1 VTDRTVRVILEA
13 TVGQYKTALGSA
25 AAQTEALN
33 RTVKQTQQTSR
44 QAFTTVGRD
53 MLIGGGI
60 LAGGFLLATRQAMN
74 FNAQMSQIQAL
85 SRGTSTEMQQ
95 LRAAAL
101 NAGQAIGFS
110 ANQTADA
117 ETELIKAGI
126 SVKDIMGGALTGALA
141 LAAAGQIDVASAT
154 ETAAIAMTQFK
165 LHGKDVPHIA
175 DLLAAG
181 ADKALGGVQDL
192 SYALKSGGLVAAQF
206 GLTIEDTVGTLAAF
220 ANAGLLGEQG
230 GTTLR
235 QMLLQLTRQAPMAR
249 EEMKRLGITLYD
261 ASGKFVGITNLA
273 GQLQDKLGKV
283 SEETRNT
290 ALATIFGAHSISGA
304 NVLYQ
309 LGAKGLQ
316 AWIDNVNASGFAMQ
330 QASGKMDNLKGDLS
344 KLNAA
349 FQTDLING
357 GSSATGAL
365 RGLTQGATEVVK
377 AYGSL
382 PPAVQGGATAI
393 AGLAGSAL
401 LVGGAISS
409 LAPKWQQLDQSLLN
423 ITKGAIGARGALKA
437 LGTATVVIAGLTTAF
452 EIAGSIGQQFGRHA
466 PGVNQLSES
475 LVDLART
482 GTASGTVVK
491 TFGKDLE
498 DFKSQ
503 LHQTNDHSLWGWLNQ
518 RGADLNRFTGK
529 TGNARQNIHALDSSL
544 ADLVQS
550 GNGVV
555 AAAAL
560 RQLGLSGEE
569 AAKSLPKYAD
579 ALAAVRLDTKL
590 AGVSADILAGKI
602 SATGAKAAVAVSSIG
617 AFVIATHK
625 TKEEIKALSD
635 EQTAWAQS
643 FSGFADPLKV
653 YTDTLT
659 KAQDAENKRA
669 QDQADSAKTNVQ
681 ASVDAVTREYRNK
694 IDAVRATKHAST
706 ATIRALQDQRDAT
719 IKNLKDGSASWQ
731 DYARTVTVSVSS
743 YLTSLQKQ
751 VSAEQNWSTN
761 LLKLSS
767 RVSAGTLDELARMGI
782 QGAPLVASLAGASD
796 KELAKLDRLFAT
808 HGATSSAALAEQLKL
823 AQPILTRIAGT
834 LGQATADRLA
844 RALAEGSTTV
854 AQIAAKYGIDLS
866 DPIILAASRAK
877 TAVDGTTLAVQN
889 LIRAFA
895 GLPPGLSTLP
905 QTTTE
910 LLLGQGG
917 HGPIPSSAG
926 TTSDLL
932 LGQGPGGAAAVPPHT
947 APKKPAP
954 APGGHKVPAT
964 VHSTPATRHP
974 ASLTSSTDARVTGNT
989 FYVSDWRNAQQQLDS
1004 QRRLAAVGTGV
1015 GVG

>member
-181 ADKALGGVQDL
+181 ADKALGGVSDL

-206 GLTIEDTVGTLAAF
+206 GLSIEDTVGTLAAF

-235 QMLLQLTRQAPMAR
+235 QMLLQLTRQSPQAR
-249 EEMKRLGITLYD
+249 DEMKRLGLTLYD
-261 ASGKFVGITNLA
+261 AGGKFVGITNLA
-273 GQLQDKLGKV
+273 GQLQNKLGKV

-409 LAPKWQQLDQSLLN
+409 LAPKWQQLDQSLLS
-423 ITKGAIGARGALKA
+423 ITNGAVSAKGALQGLGTAVAVIGTLAAVYQAADAIGAHTGQAAPKINAL
-437 LGTATVVIAGLTTAF
+437 TDSV
-452 EIAGSIGQQFGRHA
+452 
-466 PGVNQLSES
+466 
-475 LVDLART
+475 VDLART
-482 GTASGTVVK
+482 GKPGQEFVRVFGNDIQDFHTKLKEAVDPSTWHK
-491 TFGKDLE
+491 LETFGNKLSPAGRAVGNVKDLE
-498 DFKSQ
+498 QSKGDIK
-503 LHQTNDHSLWGWLNQ
+503 
-518 RGADLNRFTGK
+518 
-529 TGNARQNIHALDSSL
+529 ALDQAL
-544 ADLVQS
+544 AGLVGS
-550 GNGVV
+550 GNGDV
-555 AAAAL
+555 AAA
-560 RQLGLSGEE
+560 
-569 AAKSLPKYAD
+569 
-579 ALAAVRLDTKL
+579 
-590 AGVSADILAGKI
+590 
-602 SATGAKAAVAVSSIG
+602 
-617 AFVIATHK
+617 H
-625 TKEEIKALSD
+625 
-635 EQTAWAQS
+635 
-643 FSGFADPLKV
+643 
-653 YTDTLT
+653 
-659 KAQDAENKRA
+659 
-669 QDQADSAKTNVQ
+669 
-681 ASVDAVTREYRNK
+681 
-694 IDAVRATKHAST
+694 
-706 ATIRALQDQRDAT
+706 
-719 IKNLKDGSASWQ
+719 
-731 DYARTVTVSVSS
+731 
-743 YLTSLQKQ
+743 
-751 VSAEQNWSTN
+751 
-761 LLKLSS
+761 
-767 RVSAGTLDELARMGI
+767 
-782 QGAPLVASLAGASD
+782 
-796 KELAKLDRLFAT
+796 
-808 HGATSSAALAEQLKL
+808 
-823 AQPILTRIAGT
+823 
-834 LGQATADRLA
+834 
-844 RALAEGSTTV
+844 
-854 AQIAAKYGIDLS
+854 
-866 DPIILAASRAK
+866 
-877 TAVDGTTLAVQN
+877 
-889 LIRAFA
+889 
-895 GLPPGLSTLP
+895 
-905 QTTTE
+905 
-910 LLLGQGG
+910 
-917 HGPIPSSAG
+917 
-926 TTSDLL
+926 
-932 LGQGPGGAAAVPPHT
+932 
-947 APKKPAP
+947 
-954 APGGHKVPAT
+954 
-964 VHSTPATRHP
+964 
-974 ASLTSSTDARVTGNT
+974 
-989 FYVSDWRNAQQQLDS
+989 
-1004 QRRLAAVGTGV
+1004 
-1015 GVG
+1015 